1 MPSAQPGPYCGKARL
16 FQLSFETRLI
26 TGVDAVYVITP
37 FIHDRNPN
45 AVVAFANAMG
55 ITVMRPKP

>member
-1 MPSAQPGPYCGKARL
+1 LR
-16 FQLSFETRLI
+16 RVLI

-37 FIHDRNPN
+37 FIHDRNPDAMI
-45 AVVAFANAMG
+45 AVANAMG

>member
-1 MPSAQPGPYCGKARL
+1 LRRVL
-16 FQLSFETRLI
+16 N
-26 TGVDAVYVITP
+26 TGVDAVYVIAP

-45 AVVAFANAMG
+45 AVAAFTNAMG

>member
-1 MPSAQPGPYCGKARL
+1 
-16 FQLSFETRLI
+16 
-26 TGVDAVYVITP
+26 VYVITP

-45 AVVAFANAMG
+45 AVVAFANATG